1 MRICYTIFCTFVCVQ
16 KCPQQKVKMNNQ
28 ISINNPNLL
37 NSILFTVV
45 SSEFLCELTGLGG
58 GRGGGGRGRQFGGQ
72 GEKGRSRTCMKFV
85 CIKGQSFYLDDLFR
99 MAW

>member
-16 KCPQQKVKMNNQ
+16 NCPQQKVKMNNQ

-45 SSEFLCELTGLGG
+45 ASEFLCELTGVGG
-58 GRGGGGRGRQFGGQ
+58 GRGGGGKRATVWWTGR
-72 GEKGRSRTCMKFV
+72 KRSLKNLYEIRLHKRTIF
-85 CIKGQSFYLDDLFR
+85 LLR
-99 MAW
+99 